1 MQRTNFRVE
10 LVAARRSWS
19 HRIMSGLKGQI
30 VGQIVDRDVG
40 QDVGQIA
47 LRGPSAR
54 FRLDHF
60 NCFGLYD

>member
-1 MQRTNFRVE
+1 MMQRTNFRVE

-30 VGQIVDRDVG
+30 VGQIV
-40 QDVGQIA
+40 

-54 FRLDHF
+54 FRMDHF

>member
-40 QDVGQIA
+40 QIV

-54 FRLDHF
+54 FRMDHF